1 MPIIDNSINKF
12 IEDRLLSENAQREAD
27 HESSG
32 KLSASMLYQPLRF
45 QVLKTIGTPRKP
57 LDAYVLGK
65 FKRGNDVEEWYVNM
79 LGEMG
84 VLLEKQK
91 KVEYKEVI
99 GYVDAVVDSDK
110 MQYKQGTMPHE
121 VKSVTNA
128 KLRQINRGSEI
139 DWHYKIQA
147 TLYALAMGTDH
158 YAVDIV
164 SAEDLRPLVY
174 IFKTKELAH
183 EVEALIDAYNTAM
196 ELWRTKRILPPFKP
210 NPKVMWTANL
220 AYSMF
225 TEEWA
230 TESDEWAL
238 KQLEALGLIN

>member
-1 MPIIDNSINKF
+1 MPIIDSSINKF
-12 IEDRLLSENAQREAD
+12 IEDSLLTDNARRESE

-91 KVEYKEVI
+91 KVEYRDTI

-110 MQYKQGTMPHE
+110 MQYKQGKMPHE

-128 KLRQINRGSEI
+128 KLRQIAKGNGV

-147 TLYALAMGTDH
+147 TLYAMAMETDH
-158 YAVDIV
+158 YAIDIV
-164 SAEDLRPLVY
+164 SAEDLRPAVY

-183 EVEALIDAYNTAM
+183 EVEAIISAYQKAM
-196 ELWRTKRILPPFKP
+196 DNWYTKKLLPKFAP
-210 NPKVMWTANL
+210 NPKVLWTANL
-220 AYSMF
+220 AYAMF
-225 TEEWA
+225 EEQWA
-230 TESDEWAL
+230 TESDEWAV
-238 KQLEALGLIN
+238 KQLEALGLV